1 MKDQHHCWSY
11 ISIVFVCYTS
21 KKIRLT
27 FLLVSDPSRANDL
40 KKIF

>member
-21 KKIRLT
+21 KKNKVD
-27 FLLVSDPSRANDL
+27 FFVG
-40 KKIF
+40 